1 MPTNPP
7 PAIARRIRLDSC
19 QNFRDVGGYRTADG
33 RTVRWRALY
42 RSDTLHRLTPAD
54 IEVLQGLGVGVVIDL
69 RSAGEI
75 DRSGRVSESISALYH
90 HLPMLDEVVDRG
102 QRWEFDAEPPP
113 PGTSYIE
120 MLGTAGPAIAGAT
133 RALVDAVGR
142 PAVIHCTA
150 GKDRTG
156 ILAGVLLS
164 ALGVSDDQVVADY
177 ELTNECRDERDAYLE
192 VHDPEYLA
200 MLRSLPRWVRIA
212 DGASMQATLD
222 HVAHRFGSSRAYLGS
237 LGITADQLA
246 ELELGLLER

>member
-1 MPTNPP
+1 MVTDPP
-7 PAIARRIRLDSC
+7 PQIIRRVVLDSC

-33 RTVRWRALY
+33 RNVRWRVLY

-54 IEVLQGLGVGVVIDL
+54 IEILRGLGIGVVIDL
-69 RSAGEI
+69 RSANEI
-75 DRSGRVSESISALYH
+75 ERNGRISESVSAAYH
-90 HLPMLDEVVDRG
+90 HLPMIDEVIDRG
-102 QRWEFDAEPPP
+102 QSWEFDVEPPP

-120 MLGTAGPAIAGAT
+120 MLKGAGPAIARAT
-133 RALVDAVGR
+133 EALVAAAGV

-164 ALGVSDDQVVADY
+164 ALGVSDDDVVADY
-177 ELTNECRDERDAYLE
+177 ELTNECRSERDAFLE

-222 HVAHRFGSSRAYLGS
+222 HVAERFGSSRAYLGS
-237 LGITADQLA
+237 LGISDAQMTA
-246 ELELGLLER
+246 LEGALLEG

>member
-1 MPTNPP
+1 MVTDPLPQIT
-7 PAIARRIRLDSC
+7 RRVVLDSC

-33 RTVRWRALY
+33 RNVRWRVLY

-54 IEVLQGLGVGVVIDL
+54 IETLRGLGIGVVIDL
-69 RSAGEI
+69 RSANEI
-75 DRSGRVSESISALYH
+75 ERNGRISEAVPATYH
-90 HLPMLDEVVDRG
+90 HLPMIDEVVDRG
-102 QRWEFDAEPPP
+102 QSWEFDAEPPP

-120 MLGTAGPAIAGAT
+120 MLKGAGPAIGRAT
-133 RALVDAVGR
+133 EALVDAAGA

-164 ALGVSDDQVVADY
+164 ALGVGDDDVVADY
-177 ELTNECRDERDAYLE
+177 ELTNECRSERDAFLE
-192 VHDPEYLA
+192 VHDPEYLT

-222 HVAHRFGSSRAYLGS
+222 HVVDRFGSARAYLGS
-237 LGITADQLA
+237 LGISEAQLA
-246 ELELGLLER
+246 ALEAALLEG